1 MKLAL
6 RSALTDALRAIFR
19 IFGRRGRRLLQEA
32 LTDGGRPL
40 VEIVEDIQV
49 ARGTIRFYCLGD
61 LPLWRARTL
70 LTKEPET
77 IQWIDGFAANDVYWD
92 VGANVGA
99 YALYAAACAKARVLA
114 FEPSAANYLLL
125 NRNIELNRLS
135 DSLTAFC
142 LAFSDSTVLD
152 ALNMQT
158 TEFGGALSSFGTP
171 VNNDGKTFVPSYRQ
185 GMIGLSI
192 DEFVRIF
199 APPFPNHLKIDV
211 DGIEDRIIAGAPG
224 TLADPRLKSLSIELD
239 AARPDYTD
247 QVIAAIEAGG
257 LRLVAKRHAEM
268 FDTGAYRNIYN
279 YQFRRTDG

>member
-1 MKLAL
+1 MKFTLRDVLIAVFRFMFRLAG
-6 RSALTDALRAIFR
+6 SQ
-19 IFGRRGRRLLQEA
+19 GRRLLSAA
-32 LTDGGRPL
+32 LSDGRSL
-40 VEIVEDIQV
+40 VEIVEDIVTQ
-49 ARGTIRFYCLGD
+49 RGTIRFYCLGE

-77 IQWIDGFAANDVYWD
+77 IQWIDGFAEGEVYWD

-99 YALYAAACAKARVLA
+99 YALYAAACAKAQVLA

-135 DSLTAFC
+135 ERMTAFC
-142 LAFSDSTVLD
+142 LAFSDSTMLD

-158 TEFGGALSSFGTP
+158 TEFGAALSSFGVP
-171 VNNDGKTFVPSYRQ
+171 VDNDGKTFVPSFRQ
-185 GMIGLSI
+185 GMMGLSI
-192 DEFVRIF
+192 DDFVRIF

-211 DGIEDRIIAGAPG
+211 DGIEDRIIAGAPR

-247 QVIAAIEAGG
+247 RVVADIEARG

-279 YQFRRTDG
+279 YQFRRAEA